1 MTMRAKHFFV
11 YMASFC
17 IMLNSCSLD
26 LAPMDGPTSQ
36 SFPST
41 AVEAENGLYAAYK
54 NLSGYQGNKTPWWKV
69 MDNITDIGVTR
80 CNTVKYA
87 ELITSAASGE
97 NSCVVALYKNHYE
110 TIARVNLV
118 LDGLEKLR
126 GSADSEQTEAI
137 RSELLCLRAFCYNNL
152 ICHYGDVPYIDHTLS
167 ISDKEYP
174 RTSKKEIVE
183 KLLADLSDERLAYLP
198 PRYTAADYGSAR
210 IGRVAAYGLKARI
223 ALFWGKYAEAATAAA
238 KALALAKEAGFA
250 LQTLDLSYCGV
261 DHEVGEPK
269 GQAQLFGYEGQSS
282 NEWLW
287 AVQYNKTIDG
297 NTHSGTYYH
306 SPRNLG
312 GCAYWGPTQAFIDM
326 LQCKDGKAITESP
339 LYDWQKPF
347 ANRDP
352 RLDLYC
358 LRPGA
363 RIMGIEFQTSNKIKK
378 VKNYNTGAM
387 ETNLES
393 QGTKGVYGANGL
405 KGPGGYLWRKYLDP
419 QELSIGAITQK
430 SPCDLNEPLMRL
442 AEIYLIEAEA
452 NIEMEHGNLQLAQDA
467 INVIRR
473 RVEMPAINTL
483 DRGEL
488 RKALRYERTVE
499 LCDEGFRWF
508 DLRRWDMAKTVM
520 NETIYAPS
528 QDGSMSNA
536 RPQIDNNWHVSY
548 HEADTWNGEKF
559 NLRVYHNTV
568 FRENKDE
575 LWPLPQTELN
585 TNKLIQENNPGY

>member
-1 MTMRAKHFFV
+1 MKTKSV
-11 YMASFC
+11 IYYMMGACLLFS
-17 IMLNSCSLD
+17 SCSLD
-26 LAPMDGPTSQ
+26 LVPMDGPTSQ

-41 AVEAENGLYAAYK
+41 EAEAENGLYAAYK
-54 NLSGYQGNKTPWWKV
+54 NLCSYQGNNTPWWEV

-80 CNTVKYA
+80 CNTAKYA

-97 NSCVVALYKNHYE
+97 NGCAVALYKSHYE

-118 LDGLEKLR
+118 LDGLKKLD
-126 GSADSEQTEAI
+126 GTVSKENIEAI
-137 RSELLCLRAFCYNNL
+137 RSELLCLRAFCYNDL

-167 ISDKEYP
+167 LGDNQYP
-174 RTSKKEIVE
+174 RTPKAEIVNN
-183 KLLADLSDERLAYLP
+183 LLNDLSDERLAYLP
-198 PRYTAADYGSAR
+198 PRHSAADYGSAR

-223 ALFWGKYAEAATAAA
+223 ALFWGKYAEAAAAAA
-238 KALALAKEAGFA
+238 KALSLAKEAGFE
-250 LQTLDLSYCGV
+250 LQPMDLSFCGEG
-261 DHEVGEPK
+261 HEAGEPT
-269 GQAQLFGYEGQSS
+269 GQTQLFGYAGQTS

-287 AVQYNKTIDG
+287 TVQYNKTIEG
-297 NTHSGTYYH
+297 NTHLGTYYH
-306 SPRNLG
+306 APRNQG

-326 LQCKDGKAITESP
+326 FQCKDGKAITESS
-339 LYDWQKPF
+339 LYDWKNPF

-358 LRPGA
+358 LRPGTRA
-363 RIMGIEFQTSNKIKK
+363 LGVEFETSNKVTK
-378 VKNYNTGAM
+378 VKNYNTGAI

-452 NIEMEHGNLQLAQDA
+452 NIEMENGNLQLAQND
-467 INVIRR
+467 INSIRN
-473 RVEMPAINTL
+473 RVKMPAIITL
-483 DRGEL
+483 DRQEL

-508 DLRRWDMAKTVM
+508 DLRRWGMAKTVM
-520 NETIYAPS
+520 NGKIYAPN

-536 RPQIDNNWHVSY
+536 KPQIDNNWHVSY
-548 HEADTWNGEKF
+548 NEASTWDGSKF
-559 NLRVYHNTV
+559 NLRVYHNIV
-568 FRENKDE
+568 FKENKDE

-585 TNKLIQENNPGY
+585 TNKMIKENNPGY